1 VWDYT
6 KPSKRSAFEKT
17 HQKFSERRVK
27 MYIEKLQL
35 SGECLKENISVTF
48 QKGVFCPETAA
59 LEDIDVAKILT
70 FFFYGSDV
78 LKNSGYENI
87 VGTLYFCE
95 NTFHYRIN
103 ASKERSALY
112 KITVLAEEQIELE
125 DGVTFGDA
133 LFGVSADVFEATVS
147 FGVFDN
153 QRIAKALSDI
163 TLAAADPVG
172 VYDLMNNVRSAAK
185 EVGGD
190 GEVSLF
196 RTPNMSA
203 PDDLGDTIVLGKEEN
218 APSDP
223 LEATRVVPGGAP
235 VPADEGELFEETIRI
250 APAPDLEIE
259 AMEKRI
265 RGARREIDSTT
276 TEREAVSKKIE
287 IGKMSDLAERIA
299 DYKEKKAAYAKALEK
314 KRLYEDTYRAGT
326 IELPDNE
333 YVNELNFAVEE
344 IKSCEIEMKSIHDEK
359 ESIDPDHNNNKISNL
374 YIKVEDEGG
383 IEAIRDRIKDLESC
397 KRIYKFSSVLFVIA
411 GMILVLAGAAVALL
425 PVYKSMYIANTAISV
440 AHAGLFVLTMG
451 LVCLLP
457 SITSISGM
465 QSTHEHIL
473 EMFVDYG
480 CENAKTTDEFLEILE
495 LAVNE
500 SEEKKERLEKLR
512 LVEKKVA
519 KCQSRVNEG
528 QRIIREHLTIW
539 DRPFDSRL
547 SYCENAQGALE
558 RAREFLSEY
567 EDFKNEAERARAAC
581 DEAGYYIMGFEDQI
595 FESNFDP
602 SLYKM
607 TAEEIAVCED
617 VCESLK
623 DKLNALYDELDELKE
638 KRDALVF
645 EQKEQKA
652 QKAKVQPDP
661 WLCELIDKLEVVA
674 NSEDSN
680 AWEMTL
686 ARAQMITAKHNGE
699 LMEQVKAAVVLM
711 SAFETFYD
719 KVMPPQFIRLRGEKE
734 AFLKEMELIGNDFV
748 SNQIVI
754 Y

>member
-1 VWDYT
+1 
-6 KPSKRSAFEKT
+6 
-17 HQKFSERRVK
+17 

-35 SGECLKENISVTF
+35 SGEDLKQPVSVTF

-87 VGTLYFCE
+87 VGTLHFCE

-103 ASKERSALY
+103 ASMERSALY
-112 KITVLAEEQIELE
+112 KITVLEEEQIELE
-125 DGVTFGDA
+125 DGMTFGDA
-133 LFGVSADVFEATVS
+133 LFGVSAEVFEATVS

-153 QRIAKALSDI
+153 PSIAKALADI
-163 TLAAADPVG
+163 TNAAEDPVG
-172 VYDLMNNVRSAAK
+172 IYDLMNNIRSAAK

-190 GEVSLF
+190 SDRSLF
-196 RTPNMSA
+196 QTPNMSA
-203 PDDLGDTIVLGKEEN
+203 PDDLGDTIVLGGAEN
-218 APSDP
+218 ALSDP

-235 VPADEGELFEETIRI
+235 VPVDDGELFEETIRI

-265 RGARREIDSTT
+265 RGVRREIDNTT
-276 TEREAVSKKIE
+276 TELEAVSKKIE
-287 IGKMSDLAERIA
+287 IGRMSDLAERIE
-299 DYKEKKAAYAKALEK
+299 DYKGKKAAYEKALEK

-333 YVNELNFAVEE
+333 YVNELTFAVEE
-344 IKSCEIEMKSIHDEK
+344 IKNCEIEMKSIHDEK
-359 ESIDPDHNNNKISNL
+359 ESIDPDHNNNKLSNL

-383 IEAIRDRIKDLESC
+383 IEAIRAKLKDFESG
-397 KRIYKFSSVLFVIA
+397 KRIYMLSSIFFVIA
-411 GMILVLAGAAVALL
+411 GVIMILAGAAVALL
-425 PVYKSMYIANTAISV
+425 PVYKTMYIADTIVSV
-440 AHAGLFVLTMG
+440 SHVGLCVMTLG

-457 SITSISGM
+457 ALTSISGM

-473 EMFVDYG
+473 ELFVDYG
-480 CENAKTTDEFLEILE
+480 CEDAKTSDEFLQILE
-495 LAVNE
+495 LAVSE
-500 SEEKKERLEKLR
+500 SEEKKQRLEKLR

-547 SYCENAQGALE
+547 SYCENALGALE
-558 RAREFLSEY
+558 RAKEFLSEY
-567 EDFKNEAERARAAC
+567 EDFKNETERARAAC
-581 DEAGYYIMGFEDQI
+581 DEAGYYIMGFEDEI
-595 FESNFDP
+595 FESDFDP

-607 TAEEIAVCED
+607 SAEEIAVCED

-623 DKLNALYDELDELKE
+623 DKLNALYDELDALKE

-674 NSEDSN
+674 NNENSN
-680 AWEMTL
+680 AWEMTK
-686 ARAQMITAKHNGE
+686 ARAQLITAKHKNE
-699 LMEQVKAAVVLM
+699 ITEQVKAAIVLL

-719 KVMPPQFIRLRGEKE
+719 KVMPPQFIRLHGEKE
-734 AFLKEMELIGNDFV
+734 EFIKEMELIGNEFV